1 MREIMFRA
9 WDGSKMHYPE
19 TNYAYLLQWT
29 RAGGWELWWKWGGE
43 EKIITDNPLM
53 QYTGLH
59 DKNGKEIWEGDIV
72 SMEFW
77 NPITKTYEL
86 PSHYRHVVIEW
97 SNDRFTGTNHKG
109 LVRTMDTIRIR
120 GAVIGNVWEN
130 PELLGG
136 AE

>member
-1 MREIMFRA
+1 MREIKFRA
-9 WDGSKMHYPE
+9 WDGKGKMYYPTVFE
-19 TNYAYLLQWT
+19 FGVCGVNGLPSIAVPLDGGGYCTTAY
-29 RAGGWELWWKWGGE
+29 
-43 EKIITDNPLM
+43 IM

-120 GAVIGNVWEN
+120 GAVIGNIYEN

-136 AE
+136 AA